1 MAISL
6 KRVLFFLFAVS
17 VLVTLRLRRRDATLM
32 LVLFAAQVLMPVPL
46 VRIAL
51 TVVYLTFAVDIL
63 ASERWAV
70 PTLAHELRTRP
81 VRT

>member
-1 MAISL
+1 
-6 KRVLFFLFAVS
+6 
-17 VLVTLRLRRRDATLM
+17 
-32 LVLFAAQVLMPVPL
+32 VPL